1 MHVLPAAALLR
12 MARLPRCCGISE
24 ADNGCDAR
32 TGAGAGNAGGAA
44 VPVQSLGPSARV
56 VYVSHTWLRS
66 LASPPHADDEG
77 GVKRAAI
84 LLGLERIAA
93 ARKCLLGELFVW
105 IDYRCVRV
113 DRLQVCSCGSTTGV
127 FVWIGNRCVRV
138 DRLLVCSCGSATG
151 VFVWIDYRC

>member
-56 VYVSHTWLRS
+56 VYVSAT
-66 LASPPHADDEG
+66 G
-77 GVKRAAI
+77 GSELGHIGLMER
-84 LLGLERIAA
+84 LGLWGPGTAFGNVREFVVQCSSRGVGAMEMVAMDMKARGIFMSRTLSFAGSNFDVVDYELPPQAA
-93 ARKCLLGELFVW
+93 NKYDGIVA
-105 IDYRCVRV
+105 
-113 DRLQVCSCGSTTGV
+113 
-127 FVWIGNRCVRV
+127 
-138 DRLLVCSCGSATG
+138 
-151 VFVWIDYRC
+151 